1 MALRRRH
8 FVIDILISTDD
19 VYEVLSASKAYR
31 FSLVIRAGQGS
42 VNLRGI
48 DAAEVLVTN
57 DKDRQHTQ
65 SHTRQVLRWD
75 PAPPLRPMATGEKK
89 V

>member
-8 FVIDILISTDD
+8 FVIDILIPTDYM
-19 VYEVLSASKAYR
+19 YEGLSSSKACR

-57 DKDRQHTQ
+57 DKDRQHVQ
-65 SHTRQVLRWD
+65 SHTRQILRWD